1 MTTIPGIS
9 EIKIVEC
16 PRDAMQGILDFIPTN
31 EKVSYINALLKVGF
45 HTLDCGSFV
54 SPKIIPQMRDT
65 EEVLD
70 SIDLSNSST
79 LLSVIIA
86 NGRGADKAVKY
97 KQVQNLGFPFS
108 ISETFQKRNTNKS
121 IIESIDTV
129 KYILDVCSANDKQM
143 VVYISMGF
151 GNPYGDE
158 WNAGIVSDWI
168 GKLADLGVKQFSISD
183 TVGISNEQSIE
194 AVFSKFKNNDQI
206 LDIGAH
212 FHTTQDAWEGKIK
225 SAYAQG
231 CKKFDGAI
239 RGFGGCPMAK
249 DDLVGNMPTE
259 RLLDFFSNDKL
270 QLNIKEFQH
279 SVLLADQLFKNYL

>member
-1 MTTIPGIS
+1 MTTIPDIS
-9 EIKIVEC
+9 KVKIVEC
-16 PRDAMQGILDFIPTN
+16 PRDAMQGILDFIPTP

-70 SIDLSNSST
+70 SIDLSDSST

-86 NGRGADKAVKY
+86 NERGADEAVKY

-183 TVGISNEQSIE
+183 TVGVSNEQSIE
-194 AVFSKFKNNDQI
+194 AVFSKFKNNDQT

-259 RLLDFFSNDKL
+259 RLLDFFSNDLL
-270 QLNIKEFQH
+270 QLNLEEFQH

>member
-1 MTTIPGIS
+1 MTTIPDIS

-86 NGRGADKAVKY
+86 NGRGADEAVKY

-183 TVGISNEQSIE
+183 TVGVSNEQSIE
-194 AVFSKFKNNDQI
+194 SVFSKFKNNDQT

-270 QLNIKEFQH
+270 QLNLEEFQH

>member
-1 MTTIPGIS
+1 MTTIPDIS

-86 NGRGADKAVKY
+86 NGRGADEAVKY

-183 TVGISNEQSIE
+183 TVGVSNEQSIE
-194 AVFSKFKNNDQI
+194 AVFSKFKNNDQT

-249 DDLVGNMPTE
+249 DDLVGNMPTIYIF
-259 RLLDFFSNDKL
+259 LD
-270 QLNIKEFQH
+270 
-279 SVLLADQLFKNYL
+279 YCG

>member
-129 KYILDVCSANDKQM
+129 KYILDVCSSNDKQM

>member
-1 MTTIPGIS
+1 
-9 EIKIVEC
+9 
-16 PRDAMQGILDFIPTN
+16 
-31 EKVSYINALLKVGF
+31 
-45 HTLDCGSFV
+45 
-54 SPKIIPQMRDT
+54 
-65 EEVLD
+65 
-70 SIDLSNSST
+70 
-79 LLSVIIA
+79 
-86 NGRGADKAVKY
+86 
-97 KQVQNLGFPFS
+97 
-108 ISETFQKRNTNKS
+108 
-121 IIESIDTV
+121 
-129 KYILDVCSANDKQM
+129 M

-225 SAYAQG
+225 SAYVQG